1 MPRNYSI
8 KDTIQQAKDA
18 IHQKKMQKLQ
28 DQHEPKM
35 TPTFPYRDYEDKEKI
50 IKFTPPK
57 DDIVKFD
64 NDKIVEETDTKKW
77 YQFWK

>member
-8 KDTIQQAKDA
+8 KDTIQQAKDE
-18 IHQKKMQKLQ
+18 IHRKKIKKLQ
-28 DQHEPKM
+28 
-35 TPTFPYRDYEDKEKI
+35 DYEDKEKI

>member
-8 KDTIQQAKDA
+8 KDTIQQAKDK
-18 IHQKKMQKLQ
+18 IHQNKMRKLQ
-28 DQHEPKM
+28 DQNEPKM

-64 NDKIVEETDTKKW
+64 NHKIVEETDTKKW

>member
-28 DQHEPKM
+28 DQYEPKM
-35 TPTFPYRDYEDKEKI
+35 TPTFPHRDYEDKEKI

-64 NDKIVEETDTKKW
+64 DDKIVEKTDTKKW

>member
-8 KDTIQQAKDA
+8 KDTIQQAKDE
-18 IHQKKMQKLQ
+18 IHRKKMKKLQ
-28 DQHEPKM
+28 DQNEPKM

-50 IKFTPPK
+50 IKF
-57 DDIVKFD
+57 D
-64 NDKIVEETDTKKW
+64 NDKKTETKKW

>member
-8 KDTIQQAKDA
+8 KDTIQQTKDR
-18 IHQKKMQKLQ
+18 IHQEKINKLQ
-28 DQHEPKM
+28 KS
-35 TPTFPYRDYEDKEKI
+35 KEKI

-77 YQFWK
+77 YQFWR

>member
-8 KDTIQQAKDA
+8 KDTIQQAKDE
-18 IHQKKMQKLQ
+18 IHQKKIRKLQ
-28 DQHEPKM
+28 DQHESKM
-35 TPTFPYRDYEDKEKI
+35 TPTFPYRDYEVKEKI
-50 IKFTPPK
+50 F
-57 DDIVKFD
+57 KFD